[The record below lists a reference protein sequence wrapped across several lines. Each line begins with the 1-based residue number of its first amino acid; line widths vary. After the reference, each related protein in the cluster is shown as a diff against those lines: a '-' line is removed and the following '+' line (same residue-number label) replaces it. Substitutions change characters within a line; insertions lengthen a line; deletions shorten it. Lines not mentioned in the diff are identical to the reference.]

1 MNHQRVVG
9 LLSLATIC
17 LLSSAPGRAA
27 LVTYQAMGTIDQA
40 DNTTIFPGALSSAG
54 VGNTLSVDFTVDT
67 NSVGSVN
74 SPGDVSYLLSVVSE
88 NASIGSGK
96 VGLGVDFSSIDVS
109 NNALVGGI
117 YTTGYQLTSIG
128 SAPANFTG
136 VTANFELLTG
146 AASTLPLSIYKD
158 ASLTNAPLQPSFAN
172 LIDGMGLV
180 FTSYVDGVSQS
191 VSDVF
196 VSSNVSIAQV
206 TPVTAPEMD
215 TASAASALTLLL
227 GGLAVLSGR
236 RKISADLAAR

>member
-40 DNTTIFPGALSSAG
+40 DNTAIFPGALSSAG

-67 NSVGSVN
+67 NSMGSEN
-74 SPGDVSYLLSVVSE
+74 SPGDVSYLLSVVSA

-109 NNALVGGI
+109 HNTLLGGA
-117 YTTGYQLTSIG
+117 YLTGYQLTSIG

-136 VTANFELLTG
+136 VTSSFELLTS
-146 AASTLPLSIYKD
+146 AASSLPQPIYND
-158 ASLTNAPLQPSFAN
+158 ASLANSPLQPSFAN
-172 LIDGMGLV
+172 LTDGMGIV

-206 TPVTAPEMD
+206 TPLAAPEMD
-215 TASAASALTLLL
+215 SASAASALTLLL

-236 RKISADLAAR
+236 RKIGADLAAR